1 MLFFNNFWICLIYV
15 GSLSMKFKE
24 CSVFSI
30 FKLYVYV
37 YSWIFVFVFLRKFK
51 IKMNKIKNK

>member
-1 MLFFNNFWICLIYV
+1 MLFFNNFWICLIDV
-15 GSLSMKFKE
+15 GNLSMKVKE

-30 FKLYVYV
+30 FKLYV